1 MQVGDLV
8 KVQYSYRYDDGW
20 GYDHDWVGLCTWT
33 CGYKYTF
40 ALLSGGEE
48 TWTKSDLEVVGA
60 EVISASR

>member
-8 KVQYSYRYDDGW
+8 KVQYSDY
-20 GYDHDWVGLCTWT
+20 DWVGLCTWT

-48 TWTKSDLEVVGA
+48 TWTKSDLEVVRA